1 MSDAVWCTTSTKSI
15 SRMGPVIS
23 SAYIEQYFDEDIRRD
38 VTDMVHNI
46 KDEYKDVLND
56 LDWIDEASRKVILE
70 KLLDSAVDIVSYDN
84 LNLLNQLCG
93 SFDEV
98 SINELN

>member
-1 MSDAVWCTTSTKSI
+1 
-15 SRMGPVIS
+15 MGPVIS